1 MCACCAIWPSLGL
14 GAALRGRDRAL
25 AGLVAVPPIKVVR
38 MPSISSHTCVE
49 ADGGGEVIR
58 GGVQVRVVGRAR
70 ITLSLHP
77 DLASACMHIQVI
89 RFLSGS
95 CVTTMLS
102 ACMHLH
108 AHERHDLWFGGVTR
122 LLRSLEARK
131 LCRRLLR
138 RPSKRRHA
146 HLGDGLRRG

>member
-58 GGVQVRVVGRAR
+58 GGVQVRVVGSKGQDNAEP
-70 ITLSLHP
+70 TSGPCECLHAYSGNQVLVWFLC
-77 DLASACMHIQVI
+77 DDNAKCMHASP
-89 RFLSGS
+89 R
-95 CVTTMLS
+95 
-102 ACMHLH
+102 A
-108 AHERHDLWFGGVTR
+108 
-122 LLRSLEARK
+122 
-131 LCRRLLR
+131 
-138 RPSKRRHA
+138 
-146 HLGDGLRRG
+146 